1 MKTAKYILEE
11 NKPWID
17 ETFEALSKKLEVSTV
32 RSRYKTPHLVDENG
46 MYYEKNPSDPVWWC
60 KGFLAELWL

>member
-17 ETFEALSKKLEVSTV
+17 ETFEALCKKLEVYSI
-32 RSRYKTPHLVDENG
+32 N
-46 MYYEKNPSDPVWWC
+46 
-60 KGFLAELWL
+60 